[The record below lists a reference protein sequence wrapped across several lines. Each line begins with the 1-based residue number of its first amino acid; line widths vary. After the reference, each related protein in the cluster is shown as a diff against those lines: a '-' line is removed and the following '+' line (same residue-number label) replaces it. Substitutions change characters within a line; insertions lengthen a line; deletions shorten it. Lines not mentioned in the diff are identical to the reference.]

1 MLCHCHL
8 SLVPPNLNTFLS
20 ADIRLIRHAVFLLA
34 EERLRNETVA
44 ATETNG
50 FHVKAENKRFT
61 TAEFRCHHNRKLEIS
76 ASQSVCQTMANKWAI
91 TIIFPLSTN
100 LVIAFCR
107 GRFLNSL
114 LSTEGSRQAALSL
127 IVFCPLWFL
136 EKKQT
141 LRRTVLLFY
150 FDWICSSFAD

>member
-50 FHVKAENKRFT
+50 FHVKAETKRFT

-76 ASQSVCQTMANKWAI
+76 ASQSVCQTMANK
-91 TIIFPLSTN
+91 
-100 LVIAFCR
+100 
-107 GRFLNSL
+107 
-114 LSTEGSRQAALSL
+114 
-127 IVFCPLWFL
+127 
-136 EKKQT
+136 
-141 LRRTVLLFY
+141 
-150 FDWICSSFAD
+150 